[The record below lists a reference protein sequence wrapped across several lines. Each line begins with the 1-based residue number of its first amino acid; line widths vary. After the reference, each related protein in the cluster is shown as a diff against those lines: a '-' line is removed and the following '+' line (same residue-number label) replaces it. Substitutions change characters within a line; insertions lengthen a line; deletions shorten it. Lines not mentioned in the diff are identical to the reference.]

1 VTGVE
6 REDGVALLI
15 AMIAMLLMTALG
27 AALILASSSETVVAG
42 HFRDNLEA
50 RYAAG
55 AMIERGMD
63 DVSPVED
70 WSPLIEGLQHSS
82 WIDGPPA
89 GPRPLPDGSTL
100 DLSQTLNLANCQKS
114 TACSQAD
121 LALVTADRPWGAN
134 NPRWALYAYGP
145 LRNLL
150 PSPSVIT
157 SACYVLLLV
166 GNGPSSTLLAMRA
179 EAFGPRGAHAIVE
192 VTLGRAS
199 RLGDGRDYND
209 DPGQGAVKILSWREV
224 R

>member
-1 VTGVE
+1 
-6 REDGVALLI
+6 
-15 AMIAMLLMTALG
+15 MIAMLLMSALA
-27 AALILASSSETVVAG
+27 AALILASSSETIVAG

-63 DVSPVED
+63 DVSSVAD
-70 WSPLIEGLQHSS
+70 WSPLIDGLQRSS

-89 GPRPLPDGSTL
+89 GPRTLPDGSTL
-100 DLSQTLNLANCQKS
+100 DLVQAVNLANCQKS
-114 TACSQAD
+114 AACSQAD
-121 LALVTADRPWGAN
+121 LALVSADRPWGAN
-134 NPRWALYAYGP
+134 NPQWALYAYGP

-150 PSPSVIT
+150 PSPSVIQ

-166 GNGPSSTLLAMRA
+166 GNGPVPGLLALRA
-179 EAFGPRGAHAIVE
+179 EAFGPRGAHAIVDL
-192 VTLGRAS
+192 TLGRAS

-209 DPGQGAVKILSWREV
+209 DPGQGAVKVLSWREV

>member
-1 VTGVE
+1 VTGAE
-6 REDGVALLI
+6 REDGVAMLI
-15 AMIAMLLMTALG
+15 AMVAVLLMTALG
-27 AALILASSSETVVAG
+27 AALILTSSSETIVAG
-42 HFRDNLEA
+42 HFQDNLEA

-63 DVSPVED
+63 DVGPVED
-70 WSPLIEGLQHSS
+70 WSPLIDGLQRSS

-89 GPRPLPDGSTL
+89 GPRTLPDGSTL
-100 DLSQTLNLANCQKS
+100 DLGQALNLASCQKS
-114 TACSQAD
+114 AACSQSD
-121 LALVTADRPWGAN
+121 LALVTGDRPWGAN

-150 PSPSVIT
+150 PSPSVIQ

-166 GNGPSSTLLAMRA
+166 GTGPSPALLAMRA
-179 EAFGPRGAHAIVE
+179 EAFCSHGAHAIVE

>member
-15 AMIAMLLMTALG
+15 AMVAVLLMTALG
-27 AALILASSSETVVAG
+27 AALILTSSSETIVAG

-55 AMIERGMD
+55 AMIERGID
-63 DVSPVED
+63 EVGPVED
-70 WSPLIEGLQHSS
+70 WNLLIDGLQRSS
-82 WIDGPPA
+82 WIDGPPTS
-89 GPRPLPDGSTL
+89 PRTLPDGSTL
-100 DLSQTLNLANCQKS
+100 DLAQALNLANCQKS
-114 TACSQAD
+114 AACSQAE

-150 PSPSVIT
+150 PPPGVIQ
-157 SACYVLLLV
+157 SACYVLLFI
-166 GNGPSSTLLAMRA
+166 GNGPGPGLLALRA
-179 EAFGPRGAHAIVE
+179 EAFGPRGAHATVE
-192 VTLGRAS
+192 VTLS
-199 RLGDGRDYND
+199 RGTSLGNGRDYND